1 MKEIT
6 EELIQHLYNVRSGIN
21 PIKWDDIFDTEE
33 ELIQALF
40 HEKIYT
46 DEDNVPMHKW
56 CRGYDFIKGFRRYY
70 NKHGKLTDK
79 QMTQLK
85 RLASGIAF
93 KIYCED

>member
-1 MKEIT
+1 MKQIT
-6 EELIQHLYNVRSGIN
+6 EDLIYHLYNYRTGIN

-70 NKHGKLTDK
+70 NKHGKLTEK
-79 QMTQLK
+79 QMIQLK
-85 RLASGIAF
+85 RLAGGIAF
-93 KIYCED
+93 KIYCE